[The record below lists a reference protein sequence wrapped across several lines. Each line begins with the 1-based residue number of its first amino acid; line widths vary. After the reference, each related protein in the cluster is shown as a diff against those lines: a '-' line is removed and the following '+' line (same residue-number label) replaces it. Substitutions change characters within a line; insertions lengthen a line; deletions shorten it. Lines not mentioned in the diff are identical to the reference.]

1 LHTLLLLALARPLNL
16 TVIIHF
22 FILRIKEKMPLPG
35 LLPAFLNITAPQP
48 TGRKMISKNPE
59 KYINDIL
66 TSRRYNVMILD
77 EVII

>member
-1 LHTLLLLALARPLNL
+1 
-16 TVIIHF
+16 
-22 FILRIKEKMPLPG
+22 MPLPG